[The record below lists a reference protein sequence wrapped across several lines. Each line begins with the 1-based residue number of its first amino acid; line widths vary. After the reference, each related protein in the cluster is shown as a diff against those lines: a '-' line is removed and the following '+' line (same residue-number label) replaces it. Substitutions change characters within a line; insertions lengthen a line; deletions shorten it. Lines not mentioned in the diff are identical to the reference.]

1 MNGMTLT
8 IKGLFGHFN
17 YEIPLYGLESVD
29 GIPMSDGVT
38 ILTGANGY
46 GKSTILRALEA
57 LSNGDV
63 DFFVNLKFR
72 SLSLRIENSQDGLT
86 LKKTKDRFVM
96 NGQELSFDEIQRFHV
111 ELSELVRNAT
121 NELMTSNKFQAVVQN
136 GNSDALDK
144 SLKEKAFDIYVQNYA
159 ESLTENKVLSFRMS
173 MIRLSGLSGRTSVIP
188 EQRLLDIANV
198 AAIRNGRWRDLQEV
212 TDAVKTLPER
222 LKVHFSKVAD
232 DSSKKDVE
240 LNASFPSRVLNQSG
254 DDRLTE
260 EEFNRLYQDMNDKL
274 RVLREN
280 GLSDVA
286 QQDIPVFQAD
296 KAGILRIFFDDFDA
310 KYQVYEP
317 LIAKLT
323 LFRKILDRRFRTFKR
338 VEISREYGLRVR
350 DIHKDEN
357 GAEIPGD
364 VIPLEKLSS
373 GEQETLVL
381 YYQLIFETAPGTML
395 LIDEPEISLHIAWQR
410 HFIDEL
416 KEIVRLNDL
425 RAVVATHSVS
435 IIGRHRDIQ
444 VDLGA
449 LYQDELDR

>member
-38 ILTGANGY
+38 ILTGPNGY
-46 GKSTILRALEA
+46 GKSTILRILEA
-57 LSNGDV
+57 ISKDNAE
-63 DFFVNLKFR
+63 FFHNLKF
-72 SLSLRIENSQDGLT
+72 EELT
-86 LKKTKDRFVM
+86 LLYDKTECLSILKPNQTTVEFRQSPRQNV
-96 NGQELSFDEIQRFHV
+96 NNLALSFEDIAKHQKKDTHLLFDGWKGFPE
-111 ELSELVRNAT
+111 
-121 NELMTSNKFQAVVQN
+121 
-136 GNSDALDK
+136 
-144 SLKEKAFDIYVQNYA
+144 AF
-159 ESLTENKVLSFRMS
+159 M
-173 MIRLSGLSGRTSVIP
+173 IP
-188 EQRLLDIANV
+188 EQRLLRLGESSVGQTLASVFGLGKPVIKTDIIQTATEV
-198 AAIRNGRWRDLQEV
+198 PEKMRNHISDMSNRYSE
-212 TDAVKTLPER
+212 TDAK
-222 LKVHFSKVAD
+222 
-232 DSSKKDVE
+232 
-240 LNASFPSRVLNQSG
+240 LNASFPSRLLNQSG

-280 GLSDVA
+280 GLSDVK

-296 KAGILRIFFDDFDA
+296 KAGILRIFFEDFDA
-310 KYQVYEP
+310 KYQEYEP

-323 LFRKILDRRFRTFKR
+323 LFRKILARRFRTFKR
-338 VEISREYGLRVR
+338 VEVSREYGLRVL
-350 DIHKDEN
+350 DIPADKN
-357 GAEIPGD
+357 GKE
-364 VIPLEKLSS
+364 VEIPLEKLSS

-381 YYQLIFETAPGTML
+381 YYQLIFETAPGTIL

-425 RAVVATHSVS
+425 RAVVATHSSS